1 METRT
6 QLKSVIF
13 TTDIFAVYIDSEKTF
28 TTIQGVL
35 EVLAQN
41 LRGKNNIFNNFL
53 KDLKIVSPSNNSY

>member
-41 LRGKNNIFNNFL
+41 LRGKNIFNNFL